1 MVSSCKSNYK
11 NKVAFIQSDQVFEY
25 EKDEDGLSTVRDY
38 LKIKKSQFLESRDAE
53 DIYSFIYNHAKN
65 NKIYKF
71 VCHIDSGVLEELM
84 DHMYEKKQKS
94 SKVRALL
101 NKCTFIAT
109 YSNANAIRDK
119 NASTGSMFYFALSA
133 LDTLLNNCVK
143 GKIGTAK
150 EILVCLSNYDTPYYK
165 QIDEYFVE
173 DGTTVQKVTVDKLTK
188 EIVDAFA
195 ISGENSGGY
204 IVVAALDSEEE
215 YNSFC
220 DVMNSSSYRKLV
232 NFIELLHPEIVKDKL
247 SGFSNIQSCSSGVCI
262 NGTGYVGMNTIIPY
276 EVCAAV
282 LTVCWRSWSR
292 FEEARVLSLK

>member
-38 LKIKKSQFLESRDAE
+38 LKIKKSQFLESRDAD

-84 DHMYEKKQKS
+84 DHMYEKKQES

-109 YSNANAIRDK
+109 YSNANAIREK
-119 NASTGSMFYFALSA
+119 NVSTGSMFYFALSA
-133 LDTLLNNCVK
+133 LDTVLNNCVK
-143 GKIGTAK
+143 GKVGDNK

-165 QIDEYFVE
+165 QIGEYFVE
-173 DGTTVQKVTVDKLTK
+173 AGTTVKKVSVNELTK
-188 EIVDAFA
+188 NIVDDFL
-195 ISGENSGGY
+195 NSGGY
-204 IVVAALDSEEE
+204 QVVVALDSEDE

-220 DVMNSSSYRKLV
+220 DVMISSKYRKVV
-232 NFIELLHPEIVKDKL
+232 NFIELLHPEIVTPKL
-247 SGFSNIQSCSSGVCI
+247 LGFSNVQSCSSGVCI
-262 NGTGYVGMNTIIPY
+262 NGTGYVGINAIIPY

>member
-25 EKDEDGLSTVRDY
+25 ERDEDGLSTVRDY
-38 LKIKKSQFLESRDAE
+38 LKIKKSQFLESKDAE

-65 NKIYKF
+65 NRIYKF
-71 VCHIDSGVLEELM
+71 VCHLDSGVLEDLM
-84 DHMYEKKQKS
+84 EYMYEKKQKS

-109 YSNANAIRDK
+109 YSNANVTREK
-119 NASTGSMFYFALSA
+119 NAALGSMFYFALTP
-133 LDTLLNNCVK
+133 LDTVLNNCVK
-143 GKIGTAK
+143 GKVGDAK

-165 QIDEYFVE
+165 QIDEYFIT
-173 DGTTVQKVTVDKLTK
+173 DKRTVQKVTVDKLTK
-188 EIVDAFA
+188 EILNTFA
-195 ISGENSGGY
+195 SSGGY
-204 IVVAALDSEEE
+204 IVIAALDSEEE

-232 NFIELLHPEIVKDKL
+232 NFIELLHPEIVKEKL
-247 SGFSNIQSCSSGVCI
+247 IGFSNIQSCSSGVCI
-262 NGTGYVGMNTIIPY
+262 NGTGYVGLNTIIPY

-292 FEEARVLSLK
+292 FEEARVLSLT